1 MKILVI
7 GHPEAVLGYS
17 LVGVD
22 GISIDESKSKEDIL
36 QALHNAMNDKTL
48 GIILVTGDVAERIR
62 DEMDEQ
68 RLHSTVPLVVEIPAP
83 ERVQPPQPSLNEI
96 VFRAIGVKI

>member
-7 GHPEAVLGYS
+7 GHPKAVLGYS
-17 LVGVD
+17 LVGVA
-22 GISIDESKSKEDIL
+22 GQLATNADETN
-36 QALHNAMNDKTL
+36 QALDGALADAEI
-48 GIILVTGDVAERIR
+48 GIILVTGDVAAMIGPR
-62 DEMDEQ
+62 MDDL

-83 ERVQPPQPSLNEI
+83 ADVQPEQPSLNDV

>member
-22 GISIDESKSKEDIL
+22 GKAVTSAEETSL
-36 QALHNAMNDKTL
+36 ALDVALNDRSF
-48 GIILVTGDVAERIR
+48 GIILVTGDVAEMIR
-62 DEMDEQ
+62 PKMDQ
-68 RLHSTVPLVVEIPAP
+68 LQLHSTVPLVVEIPAP
-83 ERVQPPQPSLNEI
+83 ARVQPPQPSLNEI

>member
-17 LVGVD
+17 LVGVE
-22 GISIDESKSKEDIL
+22 GKAVTSAEETNL
-36 QALHNAMNDKTL
+36 ALDTALNDHSL
-48 GIILVTGDVAERIR
+48 GIILVTGDVAEMIR
-62 DEMDEQ
+62 PKMDQ
-68 RLHSTVPLVVEIPAP
+68 LQLHSTVPLVVEIPAP

>member
-22 GISIDESKSKEDIL
+22 GISMDESKSKEDIL
-36 QALHNAMNDKTL
+36 QTLNTALNDKTL

-62 DEMDEQ
+62 DEMDEH
-68 RLHSTVPLVVEIPAP
+68 RLHSTIPLVVEIPAP
-83 ERVQPPQPSLNEI
+83 ARVQPPQPSLNEI

>member
-17 LVGVD
+17 LVGVE
-22 GISIDESKSKEDIL
+22 GKAVTSAEETSL
-36 QALHNAMNDKTL
+36 ALDAALNNRSL
-48 GIILVTGDVAERIR
+48 GIILVTGDVAEMIR
-62 DEMDEQ
+62 PKMDQ
-68 RLHSTVPLVVEIPAP
+68 LQLHSTVPLVVEIPAP

>member
-22 GISIDESKSKEDIL
+22 GKAVTTTEETD
-36 QALHNAMNDKTL
+36 QALDAAMNDRSL

-62 DEMDEQ
+62 PKSDELQ
-68 RLHSTVPLVVEIPAP
+68 LHSTVPLVVEIPAP
-83 ERVQPPQPSLNEI
+83 ERVQPPQRSLNEI